1 MPFTLAH
8 PAAILPLR
16 RFKPLRTVPLILGA
30 LAPDVRLYLP
40 WGIRSVFPNTHSVR
54 GSIVVCVPL
63 CLAVLAGLYLLR
75 APLTALLSPRARW
88 LCLTAIEPFGRSVV
102 EWLLAPLSILVGIA
116 SHLLW
121 DSFTH
126 GEGWMVRHYPLLHDP
141 LVIAGSHT
149 TVSRILQ
156 YLSSVLGLAV
166 LAVWYWR
173 LPAAPPARAAH
184 STRPPAGPVLTLCVA
199 AASLIGAVQA
209 TVAMERLPSYYLT
222 VEVFLS
228 HALSWFAALYLLA
241 GTVLT
246 LEHRHGDAGDTR

>member
-1 MPFTLAH
+1 VPFTLAH

-16 RFKPLRTVPLILGA
+16 HIKPLRTVPLILGA

-40 WGIRSVFPNTHSVR
+40 WDVRSVIPNTHTLR
-54 GSIVVCVPL
+54 GSVMVCVPL
-63 CLAVLAGLYLLR
+63 CLGVLAALYLLR

-88 LCLTAIEPFGRSVV
+88 LYLTAIEPFGRSVW
-102 EWLLAPLSILVGIA
+102 EWLFAPLSILVGIA

-126 GEGWMVRHYPLLHDP
+126 GDGWMVRHYPLLRDQ
-141 LVIAGSHT
+141 LWIAGNYTS
-149 TVSRILQ
+149 VDRILQ

-173 LPAAPPARAAH
+173 LPAAPPARAVH
-184 STRPPAGPVLTLCVA
+184 STRPPAGPVLVLCVA
-199 AASLIGAVQA
+199 AATLIGAVQA
-209 TVAMERLPSYYLT
+209 TVAMERLPSYYHT

-228 HALSWFAALYLLA
+228 HALSWFAALYLFA

-246 LEHRHGDAGDTR
+246 LEHRHGDAGDAR